1 MSPEQIGEIRML
13 YRQAADPQKQ
23 IRILAELYLCSQAE
37 ICRVL
42 GLPVRQS
49 RWMRYS
55 DEVVKEARRRVLQG
69 QTQRKV
75 AREKGIS
82 EGTISIWMHTARL

>member
-23 IRILAELYLCSQAE
+23 IHILAELYLCSQAE

-42 GLPVRQS
+42 GLSVRQS
-49 RWMRYS
+49 NRMRYS
-55 DEVVKEARRRVLQG
+55 DEVVKEARRRVLRG
-69 QTQRKV
+69 ETQRKV
-75 AREKGIS
+75 ARDMGIS

>member
-42 GLPVRQS
+42 GLLTRRNKRV
-49 RWMRYS
+49 RYS

-75 AREKGIS
+75 ARDMGIS
-82 EGTISIWMHTARL
+82 EGTISNWMQTARL

>member
-42 GLPVRQS
+42 GLPVRRS

-55 DEVVKEARRRVLQG
+55 DEVVREARRRVLRG
-69 QTQRKV
+69 ETQRKV
-75 AREKGIS
+75 ARDMGIS

>member
-1 MSPEQIGEIRML
+1 MTPEQQGEICML

-23 IRILAELYLCSQAE
+23 IRILAEMYLCSQAE

-42 GLPVRQS
+42 GLPVR
-49 RWMRYS
+49 RNKRVRYS
-55 DEVVKEARRRVLQG
+55 DEVVKEARQRVLQG

-75 AREKGIS
+75 ARDMGIS
-82 EGTISIWMHTARL
+82 EGTISNWMQTARI

>member
-1 MSPEQIGEIRML
+1 MTLEQQSEIRML

-23 IRILAELYLCSQAE
+23 IRILAKLYLCSQAE

-42 GLPVRQS
+42 GLPVR
-49 RWMRYS
+49 RKKRVRYS

-75 AREKGIS
+75 ARDMGIS
-82 EGTISIWMHTARL
+82 EGTISNWMQTARI